1 MPSPAHHNQAGS
13 QASLQHIHAEFT
25 DIKARNEAQQ
35 ARVEDIL
42 SQRLALE
49 QQAKQ
54 VGARIGRNAA
64 RPALQ
69 QSHGS
74 CDFWWSAAV
83 PSLNVSLPW
92 CCVQVETQIAQTQSA
107 QEQRLNSM
115 LPSAR
120 QAYND
125 LMSEQASLLAEAGRF
140 EEEGAEMSAALAAAE
155 GELSRNGFKQRV
167 LEVQVRVALLKP
179 PGHLGDLCVCSRG
192 VLPSLHQA
200 LQGEFGKV
208 LTRRS
213 TAVSCV
219 VSAMQEQIRVLMQ
232 RKVELAASEEAAK
245 ASPEDQKEVHAMA
258 ALQHVHTNSW
268 HGAVCQ

>member
-1 MPSPAHHNQAGS
+1 MPSPAQHNQAGS

-49 QQAKQ
+49 QQTKQ

-69 QSHGS
+69 QSRGS
-74 CDFWWSAAV
+74 CDLWRSAAV
-83 PSLNVSLPW
+83 PLLNVSLPC
-92 CCVQVETQIAQTQSA
+92 CCVQVDTQIAQIQSA

-140 EEEGAEMSAALAAAE
+140 EEEGAELSAELAAAE
-155 GELSRNGFKQRV
+155 GELSRNGFNQRV
-167 LEVQVRVALLKP
+167 LEVQVRVAAAEAARTSWRLVSVQRES
-179 PGHLGDLCVCSRG
+179 CYCW
-192 VLPSLHQA
+192 SLRQA
-200 LQGEFGKV
+200 LQGECGSADPTIFCCV
-208 LTRRS
+208 LCCIRY
-213 TAVSCV
+213 AGANPCVDAAQGGAGSC
-219 VSAMQEQIRVLMQ
+219 
-232 RKVELAASEEAAK
+232 
-245 ASPEDQKEVHAMA
+245 
-258 ALQHVHTNSW
+258 
-268 HGAVCQ
+268 